1 MKDFEF
7 AAFALDRLAAHME
20 NVEPDKF
27 CKAYVVGFLRETAR
41 LFAEDSYS
49 PDREESYRQHLRL
62 CAEHGFICLEHYR
75 RHGVAERQRT

>member
-1 MKDFEF
+1 MNDYKF
-7 AAFALDRLAAHME
+7 AAFALGLLAKYMDDW
-20 NVEPDKF
+20 EPDKF
-27 CKAYVVGFLRETAR
+27 CKAYVVGFLREAAR

-62 CAEHGFICLEHYR
+62 CAEHGFICLERYR